1 MSKEK
6 TLESQVSGYI
16 STVLREHFGKGP
28 STVFINMKHPFITI
42 HIRGF
47 LSPTESV
54 LIKKHEHQKVAEIRD
69 LLMNDIRT
77 EIQRNL
83 WKITKFDIKDIYTDW
98 NLDRETGLI
107 LGVMEEEVDESS
119 FDWPADVDEE
129 AFKEEINRIS
139 KKGQKLPE
147 STDIYWLNDRTIL
160 ILRTDVLVQIEKELI
175 SRGFTEQLQ
184 LTKRPM
190 EYKLLDEANLEPILE
205 RKITDSFV
213 NWDFLN
219 NLGYTVLVL
228 ESKRKK

>member
-28 STVFINMKHPFITI
+28 SSVFINIKRPFITI

-54 LIKKHEHQKVAEIRD
+54 LIKKQEHQKVAEVRD

-83 WKITKFDIKDIYTDW
+83 WKLTKLDIKDIYTDW
-98 NLDRETGLI
+98 DFDKETGLI
-107 LGVMEEEVDESS
+107 LGVMDETLVESL
-119 FDWPADVDEE
+119 FDWPGDVDKQ
-129 AFKEEINRIS
+129 AFIEEIDRIS

-147 STDIYWLNDRTIL
+147 STHIYWLNDRTIL
-160 ILRTDVLVQIEKELI
+160 VLRTGVLVRIEKELI
-175 SRGFTEQLQ
+175 RNGYTEQLQ

-190 EYKLLDEANLEPILE
+190 EYKLIDEADLEPILK
-205 RKITDSFV
+205 RKIADSFV
-213 NWDFLN
+213 NWDFVN
-219 NLGYTVLVL
+219 NIGYTVLVL
-228 ESKRKK
+228 EAKQK